1 MPLIFLSVLGVFT
14 AIEIMAHRN
23 AMSRLVQTSQALLRT
38 QGAALASTLWNIDT
52 EQIALSLEAI
62 ASNREVVL
70 ARVYGEDGEL
80 MVEAGDVSGPV
91 DDEIVFRRDINF
103 DAGTGAR
110 KIGEIEFVVTPR
122 DIWEQTRARLL
133 LAAGIA
139 LAAVAM
145 EVSAA
150 LFALRRIVG
159 VPLERLLGAISAAGR
174 GRKRQ
179 RVEAGASD
187 EIIAAEVA
195 SFSEAGYTA
204 DDADAVSVKLQQETA
219 RGNAVCSPFEN
230 SSTS

>member
-1 MPLIFLSVLGVFT
+1 
-14 AIEIMAHRN
+14 MAHRN
-23 AMSRLVQTSQALLRT
+23 AMARLIQTSQALLRT
-38 QGAALASTLWNIDT
+38 QGAALANPLWNIDT

-70 ARVYGEDGEL
+70 ARVYGEDAEL
-80 MVEAGDVSGPV
+80 MVEAGDVSDLSG
-91 DDEIVFRRDINF
+91 DEIVFRRDIDF
-103 DAGTGAR
+103 DAGTGPR

-179 RVEAGASD
+179 RVETGASD
-187 EIIAAEVA
+187 ELGQVI
-195 SFSEAGYTA
+195 EAFNTMLA
-204 DDADAVSVKLQQETA
+204 QQE
-219 RGNAVCSPFEN
+219 VFERR
-230 SSTS
+230 